1 MTIIYKD
8 SFKERFN
15 SQLDYISANNKT
27 AAKNFRDKLNSEI
40 ETLKDM
46 PFRCGKSIYFD
57 DENIR
62 DLIFKGYVIVYK
74 IQLKTDKIEIF
85 GFTKYQN
92 TPTD

>member
-15 SQLDYISANNKT
+15 SQLDYISANNKM
-27 AAKNFRDKLNSEI
+27 AANNFRNKLKREI

-46 PFRCGKSIYFD
+46 PFRCRKSIYFD

-85 GFTKYQN
+85 GFTKYKN
-92 TPTD
+92 TPAD

>member
-27 AAKNFRDKLNSEI
+27 AAKNFRDKLKSEI

-46 PFRCGKSIYFD
+46 PFRCRKSIYFD

-74 IQLKTDKIEIF
+74 IQLRTDKIEIF